1 VYQIIVQYPTLAAMC
16 FLYLSIWLVASKTVL
31 LPQGYGLRTRV
42 TKFGVFAI
50 SLAYLL
56 FNR

>member
-1 VYQIIVQYPTLAAMC
+1 MC